1 MLHIWEAWPLPGEG
15 APPGTVVALSEE
27 QQVGL
32 PPQADRGAFG
42 VQTGD
47 GVLAVLSVQRQGR
60 RRLAAAEFLRG
71 ARDFIG
77 CRLGS

>member
-1 MLHIWEAWPLPGEG
+1 
-15 APPGTVVALSEE
+15 
-27 QQVGL
+27 
-32 PPQADRGAFG
+32 

-71 ARDFIG
+71 AREFIG
-77 CRLGS
+77 TRLGR